1 MGVRMSSVIL
11 YHATPKNYWRSIR
24 REGLDP
30 ERAQGKQRKVWLHS
44 KSNQAWAA
52 LHCADRH
59 GTDIADMVVL
69 QVIVPRSWLTMAPR
83 RGRWTCS
90 RLVERSR
97 IVCLGS
103 AVTVTE

>member
-1 MGVRMSSVIL
+1 MSAVKL
-11 YHATPKNYWRSIR
+11 YHATPRNYWRSIR

-30 ERAQGKQRKVWLHS
+30 DRAQGKQRKVWLHTRS
-44 KSNQAWAA
+44 QQAWAA
-52 LHCADRH
+52 LHCAARH
-59 GTDIADMVVL
+59 STDVSDMVVL
-69 QVIVPRSWLTMAPR
+69 QVIVPRSWLVMAPR

-90 RLVERSR
+90 RPIEAAR